1 MSEEDEQKENRVLK
15 DRELLASADYIRLVL
30 WIAVM
35 AIPIALLTL
44 IYLALYKGGT
54 SLVWETI
61 PEALN
66 IPHPLYTIVVAT
78 LGGLLVGLGL
88 RYLGVRHGESLQKEM
103 EAGRVPY
110 QGVPGLVITA
120 LVGLIS
126 GASLGPEGP
135 LGHMGAAAGSWFS
148 ERLKLPLEKSRI
160 MTLSGISAAFGGFL
174 MQPLGGAFMSMEFT
188 GSLTYPIYANMIAAT
203 VAALIGAQVIF
214 NLTAVLPNMTLP
226 FPSYDGFLWVHLLYA
241 VIFGLVGLG
250 MAFLFKLTFQS
261 VTRLVKPLD
270 GHPVLKPMIGGLLF
284 GLVGAWLPLTLHS
297 GEEELHA
304 ILVEGAQIGIVMLL
318 VLAILK
324 LFTLSIC
331 FSTGFPGGFVFPLL
345 FSGGAAGYA
354 IHLLFPFIPLSVA
367 IVGMMAGIGGA
378 IMRMPF
384 TVILL
389 MLMLSNPALLPI
401 STAAAFTGFLSAT
414 LLEAGNARR
423 AMYQASQKRKDLY
436 LASEEESGG

>member
-1 MSEEDEQKENRVLK
+1 MSDDKGDKIMK
-15 DRELLASADYIRLVL
+15 DSEILGSSDYIRLVL

-35 AIPIALLTL
+35 AIPVALLTL
-44 IYLALYKGGT
+44 IYLVLYKGGT

-61 PEALN
+61 PDTLN
-66 IPHPLYTIVVAT
+66 VPRQVYTVLIAT

-110 QGVPGLVITA
+110 SGVPGLVVTA

-135 LGHMGAAAGSWFS
+135 LGHMGAAVGSWFS

-188 GSLTYPIYANMIAAT
+188 GSLTYPIYANLIAAT
-203 VAALIGAQVIF
+203 VAALIGAQVVF
-214 NLTAVLPNMTLP
+214 NLTEILPNMSLP
-226 FPSYDGFLWVHLLYA
+226 FPAYGGFQWVHLLYA

-250 MAFLFKLTFQS
+250 MAFLFKFIFQS

-270 GHPVLKPMIGGLLF
+270 RHPVLKPMVGGLVF

-297 GEEELHA
+297 GEEELHT
-304 ILVEGAQIGIVMLL
+304 ILVEGAQIGAAMLL
-318 VLAILK
+318 LLAVFK

-331 FSTGFPGGFVFPLL
+331 FSSGFPGGFVFPLL
-345 FSGGAAGYA
+345 FSAGSLGYA

-401 STAAAFTGFLSAT
+401 STIAAFTGFLSAT

-423 AMYQASQKRKDLY
+423 AMYQASEKRKDIY
-436 LASEEESGG
+436 VSSQEESGD

>member
-1 MSEEDEQKENRVLK
+1 MSENNQDKRIK
-15 DRELLASADYIRLVL
+15 DREILADSDYIRLVL

-35 AIPIALLTL
+35 AIPVGLLTL
-44 IYLALYKGGT
+44 IYLVLYKGGT

-61 PEALN
+61 PDILN
-66 IPHPLYTIVVAT
+66 ISRQVYIVLIAT

-88 RYLGVRHGESLQKEM
+88 RYLGVRHGESLQNEM
-103 EAGRVPY
+103 EAGRVQY
-110 QGVPGLVITA
+110 RDVPGLVVTA
-120 LVGLIS
+120 LIGLIS

-135 LGHMGAAAGSWFS
+135 LGHMGAATGSWFS
-148 ERLKLPLEKSRI
+148 ERLKLPQGKSRI

-203 VAALIGAQVIF
+203 VAALIGAQVVF
-214 NLTAVLPNMTLP
+214 NLTAVLPNMALP
-226 FPSYDGFLWVHLLYA
+226 FPVYSGFQWMHLLYA

-250 MAFLFKLTFQS
+250 MAFLFKIIFQS
-261 VTRLVKPLD
+261 VTRLAKPLD
-270 GHPVLKPMIGGLLF
+270 RTPLLKPVVGGLLF
-284 GLVGAWLPLTLHS
+284 GLVGALLPLTLHS
-297 GEEELHA
+297 GEEELHTV
-304 ILVEGAQIGIVMLL
+304 LMEGAQIGVAMLL
-318 VLAILK
+318 LLAIFK

-345 FSGGAAGYA
+345 FSAGSLGYA
-354 IHLLFPFIPLSVA
+354 IHLLFPFIPLTVA
-367 IVGMMAGIGGA
+367 IGGMMAGIGGA

-389 MLMLSNPALLPI
+389 MLMLSNPALLPV
-401 STAAAFTGFLSAT
+401 STTAAFTGFLSAT

-423 AMYQASQKRKDLY
+423 AMYQASEKRKDLY
-436 LASEEESGG
+436 ISSQAKTSD

>member
-1 MSEEDEQKENRVLK
+1 MSDIKGDKIMK
-15 DRELLASADYIRLVL
+15 DSEILGSSDYIRLVL

-35 AIPIALLTL
+35 AVPVALLTL
-44 IYLALYKGGT
+44 IYLVLYKGGT
-54 SLVWETI
+54 SLVWETF
-61 PEALN
+61 PDTLN
-66 IPHPLYTIVVAT
+66 ISRPVYTIMVAT

-103 EAGRVPY
+103 ESGRVPY
-110 QGVPGLVITA
+110 SGVPGLVVTA

-135 LGHMGAAAGSWFS
+135 LGHMGAAFGSWFS
-148 ERLKLPLEKSRI
+148 QRLNLSLEKSRI
-160 MTLSGISAAFGGFL
+160 MTLSGIAAAFGGFL
-174 MQPLGGAFMSMEFT
+174 GTPLGGAFMSMEFT

-203 VAALIGAQVIF
+203 VAALIGAQVVF
-214 NLTAVLPNMTLP
+214 NLTAILPNLALP
-226 FPSYDGFLWVHLLYA
+226 FPPYDGFLWVHLLYA
-241 VIFGLVGLG
+241 VILGLVGLG
-250 MAFLFKLTFQS
+250 MAFLFKIIYQT

-270 GHPVLKPMIGGLLF
+270 RNPLLKPVVGGLIF

-297 GEEELHA
+297 GEAELET
-304 ILVEGAQIGIVMLL
+304 ILVEGAQIGAAMLL
-318 VLAILK
+318 LAIFK

-331 FSTGFPGGFVFPLL
+331 LSSGFPGGFVFPLL
-345 FSGGAAGYA
+345 FSAGSLGYG
-354 IHLLFPFIPLSVA
+354 IHLVFPFIPLSVA

-389 MLMLSNPALLPI
+389 MLMLSNPALMPI
-401 STAAAFTGFLSAT
+401 STIAAFTGFLSAT

-423 AMYQASQKRKDLY
+423 AMYQASEKRRDVY
-436 LASEEESGG
+436 LSSKPKAGG